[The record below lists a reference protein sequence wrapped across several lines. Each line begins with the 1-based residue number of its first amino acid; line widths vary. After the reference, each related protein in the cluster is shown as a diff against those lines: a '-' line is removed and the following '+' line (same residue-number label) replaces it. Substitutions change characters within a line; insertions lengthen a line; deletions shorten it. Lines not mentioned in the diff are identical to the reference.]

1 MKNNSP
7 HELSHGP
14 VKSLRTLA
22 TLHGTFFLAGGFY
35 LQIFAQKM
43 GFVPTEF
50 ILMGILSYASAF
62 RLKTHLSSGSVLA
75 LLSAISYWAFSIVAG
90 IPMGF
95 IKGISVTVTLM
106 GFLSVWLLLK
116 K

>member
-1 MKNNSP
+1 MRNDSPPELNNG
-7 HELSHGP
+7 L

-22 TLHGTFFLAGGFY
+22 TLHGTFFLAGGLY

-43 GFVPTEF
+43 GVVPPEF
-50 ILMGILSYASAF
+50 IFMGILSYAAAL
-62 RLKTHLSSGSVLA
+62 RLKTHFSSGAILA
-75 LLSAISYWAFSIVAG
+75 LLSAISYWVFSVIAG

-95 IKGISVTVTLM
+95 IKGISVTVSLM